1 MSRPS
6 RQQICDDLAAEHE
19 ALDEMIG
26 SLATEDWS
34 RPTPSD
40 GWTIA
45 DQVSHLTFFDH
56 RATLAMVD
64 PDEFVADRTRL
75 FEAAPRDLSVE
86 MSRVEPAS
94 VVLDTWRKNRRRL
107 LDAAHGARDSD
118 RVPWYGPSMSVTSF
132 LTARLMETWAHGCDV
147 ADALERPIV
156 ASSRL
161 RHVAHIGVTARP
173 YSLMVNGREPDDRP
187 IRVELVA
194 PSGDEWSWGESDA
207 EGGAVRGTA
216 LDFALVVT
224 HRRHLTDTSLDVSG
238 DAARSWMS
246 VAQAFAG
253 PAGPG
258 RAPRDR

>member
-6 RQQICDDLAAEHE
+6 RQQICDDLAAEHD
-19 ALDEMIG
+19 ALDAMI
-26 SLATEDWS
+26 SPLAAAEWS

-45 DQVSHLTFFDH
+45 DQVSHLAFFDH

-86 MSRVEPAS
+86 MSRVAS
-94 VVLDTWRKNRRRL
+94 ATDVLDSWNTNRRRL
-107 LDAAHGARDSD
+107 LGAARGAADSD

-147 ADALERPIV
+147 ADALGREIV
-156 ASSRL
+156 ATDRL

-173 YSLMVNGREPDDRP
+173 YSLMVNGQEPDDRP
-187 IRVELVA
+187 VHVSLTS
-194 PSGDEWSWGESDA
+194 PDGQTWHWGASDA
-207 EGGAVRGTA
+207 EGGSVIGDA
-216 LDFALVVT
+216 LEFCLVVT
-224 HRRHLTDTSLDVSG
+224 HRRHLGDTSLDVSG

-258 RAPRDR
+258 RAPLRR